1 MQIKDSVKAGTLPTL
16 TDKLKEAMSYERPAW
31 IVGLAL
37 VRGMVDAGL
46 TEEQAIDVVR
56 SKIYRCELDGAFGD
70 AIEDL
75 AYKMGKQWVKRDVPD
90 YRKECLRLR
99 YDDPIWKTKGAA

>member
-1 MQIKDSVKAGTLPTL
+1 MQLKDTTL
-16 TDKLKEAMSYERPAW
+16 DKLREAISYERPAW
-31 IVGLAL
+31 IVAMGL
-37 VRGMVDAGL
+37 VRGMMDAGL

-70 AIEDL
+70 TIKNL

-90 YRKECLRLR
+90 YRKECLR
-99 YDDPIWKTKGAA
+99 YDDPIWTTTEVA

>member
-16 TDKLKEAMSYERPAW
+16 TDKLKEAISYERPAW

-56 SKIYRCELDGAFGD
+56 SKIYRCNLDGDFGD
-70 AIEDL
+70 ALENL

-90 YRKECLRLR
+90 YRKECLR
-99 YDDPIWKTKGAA
+99 YDDPIWKTKEAA